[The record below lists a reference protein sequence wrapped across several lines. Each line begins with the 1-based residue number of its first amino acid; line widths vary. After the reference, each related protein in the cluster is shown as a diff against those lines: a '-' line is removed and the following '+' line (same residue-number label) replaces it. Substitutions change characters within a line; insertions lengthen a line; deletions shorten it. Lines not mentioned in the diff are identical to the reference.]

1 MAEKRVRSRLPAENA
16 VARRFG
22 ENRLLAALRAADR
35 ALLEPHLQLVDLAYG
50 DVLFEPG
57 DDVVQ
62 THFPLP
68 GVMASL
74 VVLMSDGR
82 GTETATV
89 GCEGAI
95 GGIVSAGHKPAFA
108 RASVQLAGPALR
120 IDTVRLE
127 EAKQRSASLRDLF
140 SRYADALLAQV
151 LQSVACN
158 ALHTMEGRLCRWLLS
173 TQARVGGDE
182 LALTQETL
190 AEMLGVHRATMI
202 RVARPLQ
209 ERGLIRYRR
218 GRIRFLDQ
226 AGLEEAACECHGT
239 VARHFARVL
248 PEIVPQLVAG
258 TSLAPAA
265 AQLGR
270 TDPLDP

>member
-1 MAEKRVRSRLPAENA
+1 MSGETIERNGGAPGGAVLRH
-16 VARRFG
+16 VAR
-22 ENRLLAALRAADR
+22 NRLLAALKPADR
-35 ALLEPHLQLVDLAYG
+35 ALLEPHLQLASLAYG
-50 DVLFEPG
+50 EVLFEPG
-57 DDVVQ
+57 DDVLQ

-74 VVLMSDGR
+74 VIIMHDGR
-82 GTETATV
+82 AAETATI
-89 GCEGAI
+89 GNEGAI

-108 RASVQLAGPALR
+108 RAAVQLPGLALR
-120 IDTVRLE
+120 LETGRLE
-127 EAKQRSASLRDLF
+127 EAKQRSGSLRDLF
-140 SRYADALLAQV
+140 NRYADALLAQV

-182 LALTQETL
+182 LPLTQETL

-218 GRIRFLDQ
+218 GRIQFLDQ
-226 AGLEEAACECHGT
+226 AGLEQAACECHGA

-248 PEIVPQLVAG
+248 PEVVPHLIAG
-258 TSLAPAA
+258 AA
-265 AQLGR
+265 VEDRGSGA
-270 TDPLDP
+270 